1 MSRGMRLKKYR
12 RKKRS
17 PVTQQRT
24 VRVKGAIEILL
35 RQQEGWVD
43 KLHVRR
49 IIDDWESIVG
59 TFVASQ
65 SVPVSLLNGVLKV
78 EVAHSTCWTELSAMK
93 TQILSKLQKKLDD
106 LNAGVR
112 KPSKEIKITD
122 MRFRLNPNISKL
134 KPTENTDK
142 SDSEVSE
149 RVAKPVPPE
158 VQEQVEAAV
167 SVVNDSE
174 LRTALKTLYLT
185 QFTYTETAE

>member
-1 MSRGMRLKKYR
+1 MRLKKYR

-35 RQQEGWVD
+35 RQQDGWTD

>member
-1 MSRGMRLKKYR
+1 MGRGMRLKKYR

-17 PVTQQRT
+17 LVTQQRT

-35 RQQEGWVD
+35 RQQDGWTD
-43 KLHVRR
+43 KLQVRR

-134 KPTENTDK
+134 KPTENTDE